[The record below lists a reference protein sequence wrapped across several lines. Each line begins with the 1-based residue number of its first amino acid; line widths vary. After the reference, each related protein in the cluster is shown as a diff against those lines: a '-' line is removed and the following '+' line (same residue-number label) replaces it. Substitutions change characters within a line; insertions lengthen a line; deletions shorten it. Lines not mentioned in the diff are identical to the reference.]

1 MTGDVIALKGL
12 SAHGFHGVL
21 AVERREGQTF
31 VVDVD
36 LGLDLAPAA
45 SSDDLAQTVN
55 YAGLAADVVAHIT
68 GQPYD
73 LIETLAD
80 RIAASALRDA
90 KVRWAR
96 VTVHKPQAP
105 IDATFSDVA
114 VTIERSRT

>member
-1 MTGDVIALKGL
+1 MADDVISLRGVA
-12 SAHGFHGVL
+12 AHGFHGVL
-21 AVERREGQTF
+21 DFERADGQPF

-45 SSDDLAQTVN
+45 RTDDLNRTVN
-55 YAGLAADVVAHIT
+55 YAELAETVVGHIT
-68 GQPYD
+68 GEPFD

-80 RIAASALRDA
+80 RIAASALRNPG
-90 KVRWAR
+90 VRWAR

-114 VTIERSRT
+114 VTIERSKP